1 MGIGEMRRR
10 VLVAE
15 FMHETNTFSVQ
26 LTDEQAFRN
35 SSFYLD
41 NEIPQAFRSTRTS
54 MGAAFEAADKFGWDV
69 THPLVASANP
79 SGRVTDECFDA
90 MAKRILDC
98 CGGVEGILLHLHGS
112 MSTQSHDD
120 GEGEL
125 LARIR
130 ARVGDDVP
138 VVAVLDLHAT
148 VTQQMA
154 DNANALISYRTYPH
168 IDQYE
173 RTWQAAE
180 LLERAM
186 TGVISPKVALARRP
200 ILYALDGG
208 RTTSPPMM
216 ELLRRGDQ
224 IEAAGKA
231 LVVSVQAGF
240 SSADVHDIG
249 PSIAVTGNDRASAQA
264 IAEELMD
271 YAWEQMTFS
280 SIHFTPLGEA
290 IAKAKAGEAGATK
303 PLIIADYSDNPGSGA
318 YGDATNLLKAV
329 LDADLQNVG
338 FHAICDPEAVL
349 EAQAAGVGNKVTLKL
364 GGKTDPTMG
373 GGPLEITGHVA
384 AITDGSFIAYGPM
397 GGGARRNYG
406 LSLLLRVGGV
416 EIIVISHNGQAT
428 DLGQFTSLGVDPT
441 RKSTIIVKSMQHFRA
456 AFEPI
461 AREVLEVDTGALS
474 TRNFKER
481 PYKKIRRPIWP
492 LDAI

>member
-1 MGIGEMRRR
+1 MGRR
-10 VLVAE
+10 VLIAE

-35 SSFYLD
+35 CSFYLG
-41 NEIPQAFRSTRTS
+41 NEVPEAFRGTRTS
-54 MGAAFEAADKFGWDV
+54 MGAAFEASDRFGWSMV
-69 THPLVASANP
+69 HPLVAHANP
-79 SGRVTDECFDA
+79 SGRVTDECFDG
-90 MAKRILDC
+90 MSRRILDASD
-98 CGGVEGILLHLHGS
+98 GVDGILLHLHGS
-112 MSTQSHDD
+112 MSTQTYDD

-125 LARIR
+125 LERIR
-130 ARVGDDVP
+130 SHVGPDVP
-138 VVAVLDLHAT
+138 IVAVLDLHAT

-186 TGVISPKVALARRP
+186 AREITPRVALARRP

-208 RTTSPPMM
+208 RTTSPPMV

-224 IEAAGKA
+224 IEAAGQA

-271 YAWEQMTFS
+271 YAWEQRTFS
-280 SIHFTPLGEA
+280 SIHFTPLDEA
-290 IAKAKAGEAGATK
+290 IAKAKAGEASATK

-318 YGDATNLLKAV
+318 YGDATNLLRAV
-329 LDADLQNVG
+329 LEADLQNVG
-338 FHAICDPEAVL
+338 FHAICDPEAVRR
-349 EAQAAGVGNKVTLKL
+349 AQAAGVGNSVTLLL
-364 GGKTDPTMG
+364 GGKTDPTVG
-373 GGPLEITGHVA
+373 GGPLEVTGHVA
-384 AITDGSFIAYGPM
+384 AITDGRFIAYGPM
-397 GGGARRNYG
+397 GGGERRNYG

-461 AREVLEVDTGALS
+461 SREVLEVDTGALS

-492 LDAI
+492 LDPL

>member
-1 MGIGEMRRR
+1 MANC

-26 LTDEQAFRN
+26 VTDDNAFRN
-35 SSFYLD
+35 SSYYLD
-41 NEIPQAFRSTRTS
+41 NDIPGAFAGTRTS
-54 MGAAFEAADKFGWDV
+54 MGAAFEAAEKFGWSLVHPIV
-69 THPLVASANP
+69 TSANP
-79 SGRVTDECFDA
+79 SGRVTDAFFDA
-90 MAKRILDC
+90 VSERILDAC
-98 CGGVEGILLHLHGS
+98 DGVNGILLHLHGS

-130 ARVGDDVP
+130 ARVGAETP
-138 VVAVLDLHAT
+138 IMAVLDLHAT
-148 VTQQMA
+148 LTRKMA

-180 LLERAM
+180 LLQKAM
-186 TGVISPKVALARRP
+186 SREVTPKVAVSRRP

-208 RTTSPPMM
+208 RTTSPPMI

-224 IEAAGKA
+224 IEAAGQA
-231 LVVSVQAGF
+231 FVVSIQAGF

-249 PSIAVTGNDRASAQA
+249 PSVAVTGNDLAAAQS
-264 IAEELMD
+264 IADELMD
-271 YAWEQMTFS
+271 YVWDQRTFS
-280 SIHFTPLGEA
+280 SIHFTPLDDA
-290 IAKAKAGEAGATK
+290 IAKAKAGEVVAEK

-318 YGDATNLLKAV
+318 YGDATRLLKAV

-338 FHAICDPEAVL
+338 FHAICDPEAAL
-349 EAQAAGVGNKVTLKL
+349 QAQAAGVGNSVALKL
-364 GGKTDPTMG
+364 GGKVDPSMG
-373 GGPLEITGHVA
+373 GGPVEVMAHVVA
-384 AITDGSFIAYGPM
+384 LTDGSFIAYGPM

-406 LSLLLRVGGV
+406 LSALLRVGGV
-416 EIIVISHNGQAT
+416 EIIVISYNGQAT

-461 AREVLEVDTGALS
+461 AREVIEVDTGALS
-474 TRNFKER
+474 TRNFMER
-481 PYKKIRRPIWP
+481 PYRNVRRPIWP
-492 LDAI
+492 LDAM

>member
-1 MGIGEMRRR
+1 MVKR

-26 LTDEQAFRN
+26 PTDESAFRN
-35 SSFYLD
+35 CSYYQD
-41 NEIPQAFRSTRTS
+41 GDIIPAFRGTHTS
-54 MGAAFEAADKFGWDV
+54 IGAAFEAADKFQWKLV
-69 THPLVASANP
+69 HPIAASANP
-79 SGRVTDECFDA
+79 SGRVTDGCFE
-90 MAKRILDC
+90 MITKLILDAC
-98 CGGVEGILLHLHGS
+98 DDVDGILLHLHGS

-130 ARVGDDVP
+130 SRVGSGVP
-138 VVAVLDLHAT
+138 IVAVLDLHAT
-148 VTQQMA
+148 VTQRMA
-154 DNANALISYRTYPH
+154 ENSNALVSYRTYPH

-180 LLERAM
+180 LLEKAM
-186 TGVISPKVALARRP
+186 LGEVTPKVALARRP

-208 RTTSPPMM
+208 RTTSPPMV

-224 IEAAGKA
+224 IEAAGQA

-249 PSIAVTGNDRASAQA
+249 PSIAVTGNDLPSAQA

-271 YAWEQMTFS
+271 YAWEQRTFS
-280 SIHFTPLGEA
+280 SIYFTPLDEA
-290 IAKAKAGEAGATK
+290 MAKAKAGTGASK
-303 PLIIADYSDNPGSGA
+303 PLVISDYSDNPGSGA

-338 FHAICDPEAVL
+338 FHAIHDPEAVL
-349 EAQAAGVGNKVTLKL
+349 QAQAAGVGNRVTLLL

-373 GGPLEITGHVA
+373 GGPIEVTGHVA

-416 EIIVISHNGQAT
+416 EIIVISHNGQAN

-441 RKSTIIVKSMQHFRA
+441 RKSTLIVKSMQHFRA

-461 AREVLEVDTGALS
+461 AREVIEVDTGALS
-474 TRNFKER
+474 TRNFKQR
-481 PYKKIRRPIWP
+481 PYRNIRRPIWP

>member
-1 MGIGEMRRR
+1 MGNC

-15 FMHETNTFSVQ
+15 FMHETNTFSVRKP
-26 LTDEQAFRN
+26 DENAFRN
-35 SSFYLD
+35 CSYYLGD
-41 NEIPQAFRSTRTS
+41 EVPRAFRGTRTS
-54 MGAAFEAADKFGWDV
+54 MGAAFEAADHFGWFV
-69 THPLVASANP
+69 KHPVATSANP
-79 SGRVTDECFDA
+79 SGRVTDPCFEA
-90 MAKRILDC
+90 LAQRILEAC
-98 CGGVEGILLHLHGS
+98 KGVDGILLHLHGS
-112 MSTQSHDD
+112 MSTESHDD

-125 LARIR
+125 LRRIR
-130 ARVGDDVP
+130 AQAGPETPIMV
-138 VVAVLDLHAT
+138 VLDLHAT
-148 VTQQMA
+148 VTQAMV

-168 IDQYE
+168 VDQYE

-180 LLERAM
+180 LLQRALKAE
-186 TGVISPKVALARRP
+186 IKPYVALARRP

-216 ELLRRGDQ
+216 ELLRRGDK
-224 IEAAGKA
+224 IESSGSA
-231 LVVSVQAGF
+231 LAVSVQAGF

-249 PSIAVTGNDRASAQA
+249 PSIAVTGEDLASAQQ

-271 YAWEQMTFS
+271 YVWEQRTFS
-280 SIHFTPLGEA
+280 SIYFTPLEEA
-290 IAKAKAGEAGATK
+290 IAKAKDSAGASR

-318 YGDATNLLKAV
+318 YGDATNLLRAV

-349 EAQAAGVGNKVTLKL
+349 QAQAVGVGNQVTLHL
-364 GGKTDPTMG
+364 GGKTDPGMG
-373 GGPLEITGHVA
+373 GGPLELTGHVA

-406 LSLLLRVGGV
+406 LSLLFRIGGV

-441 RKSTIIVKSMQHFRA
+441 RKSTLIVKSMQHFRA

-461 AREVLEVDTGALS
+461 ARDVIEVDTGALS

-481 PYKKIRRPIWP
+481 PYKNIRRPIWP
-492 LDAI
+492 LDDI

>member
-1 MGIGEMRRR
+1 MGRR

-26 LTDEQAFRN
+26 TTDEAAFRHC
-35 SSFYLD
+35 SYYLEG
-41 NEIPQAFRSTRTS
+41 EIPPAFRGTRTS
-54 MGAAFEAADKFGWDV
+54 IGAALEAAEMFRWEV
-69 THPLVASANP
+69 VHPIATSANP
-79 SGRVTDECFDA
+79 SGRVTDSCFET
-90 MAKRILDC
+90 MTKRILNACVEVD
-98 CGGVEGILLHLHGS
+98 GVLLHLHGS
-112 MSTQSHDD
+112 MSTQTYDD

-125 LARIR
+125 LERLR
-130 ARVGDDVP
+130 SRVGASVP
-138 VVAVLDLHAT
+138 VIVVLDLHAT

-154 DNANALISYRTYPH
+154 NNSNALISYRTYPH
-168 IDQYE
+168 VDQYE

-186 TGVISPKVALARRP
+186 AGEVTPKVALARRP

-216 ELLRRGDQ
+216 ELLRRGDR
-224 IEAAGKA
+224 IETSGQA
-231 LVVSVQAGF
+231 LVVSIQAGF

-249 PSIAVTGNDRASAQA
+249 PSIAVTGNDLASAKV

-271 YAWEQMTFS
+271 YAWDQRTFS
-280 SIHFTPLGEA
+280 SIHFTPLNDA
-290 IAKAKAGEAGATK
+290 IAKAKAGAGAEK

-318 YGDATNLLKAV
+318 YGDATNLLRAV

-349 EAQAAGVGNKVTLKL
+349 QAQATGVGNRVTLRL
-364 GGKTDPTMG
+364 GGKTDPSIG
-373 GGPLEITGHVA
+373 GGPLDVTGHVA
-384 AITDGSFIAYGPM
+384 ALTDGSFIAYGPM
-397 GGGARRNYG
+397 GGGSRRSYG
-406 LSLLLRVGGV
+406 LSLLLRVGSV

-441 RKSTIIVKSMQHFRA
+441 RKSTLIVKSMQHFRA

-492 LDAI
+492 LDAL

>member
-1 MGIGEMRRR
+1 MAKR

-26 LTDEQAFRN
+26 VTDENAFRN
-35 SSFYLD
+35 SSYYLD
-41 NEIPQAFRSTRTS
+41 NDIPGSFTGTRTS
-54 MGAAFEAADKFGWDV
+54 MGAAFEAADKFGWSLVHPIV
-69 THPLVASANP
+69 TSANP
-79 SGRVTDECFDA
+79 SGRVTDSFFDA
-90 MAKRILDC
+90 VSERILRAC
-98 CGGVEGILLHLHGS
+98 EGVDGILLHLHGS

-130 ARVGDDVP
+130 ARVGDDIP
-138 VVAVLDLHAT
+138 IMAVLDLHAT
-148 VTQQMA
+148 LTQKMA

-180 LLERAM
+180 LLEKAM
-186 TGVISPKVALARRP
+186 SKEITPKVAVSRRP

-224 IEAAGKA
+224 IEADGQA
-231 LVVSVQAGF
+231 LVVSIQAGF
-240 SSADVHDIG
+240 SSADVQDIG
-249 PSIAVTGNDRASAQA
+249 PSIAVTGNDLTSAQS
-264 IAEELMD
+264 IADELMD
-271 YAWEQMTFS
+271 YVWDQRTFS
-280 SIHFTPLGEA
+280 SISFTPLSDA
-290 IAKAKAGEAGATK
+290 IAKAKGGEGK
-303 PLIIADYSDNPGSGA
+303 FDRPLIIADYSDNPGSGA
-318 YGDATNLLKAV
+318 YGDATRLLKAV

-338 FHAICDPEAVL
+338 FHAICDPEAARQA
-349 EAQAAGVGNKVTLKL
+349 EAAGVGNSVTLKL
-364 GGKTDPTMG
+364 GGKVDPSMG
-373 GGPLEITGHVA
+373 GGPLEITAHVA
-384 AITDGSFIAYGPM
+384 ALTDGSFIAYGPM

-406 LSLLLRVGGV
+406 LSALLRVGGV
-416 EIIVISHNGQAT
+416 EIIVISYNGQAT

-461 AREVLEVDTGALS
+461 AREVIEVDTGALS
-474 TRNFKER
+474 TRNFMER
-481 PYKKIRRPIWP
+481 PYKNIRRPIWP
-492 LDAI
+492 LDAL

>member
-1 MGIGEMRRR
+1 MGRR
-10 VLVAE
+10 VLIAE

-35 SSFYLD
+35 CSFYLG
-41 NEIPQAFRSTRTS
+41 NEVPQAFRGTRTS
-54 MGAAFEAADKFGWDV
+54 MGAAFEASDKFGWSV
-69 THPLVASANP
+69 VHPLVAHANP

-90 MAKRILDC
+90 LSKRIVEACD
-98 CGGVEGILLHLHGS
+98 GVDGILLHLHGS

-125 LARIR
+125 LERIR
-130 ARVGDDVP
+130 SRVGPHVP
-138 VVAVLDLHAT
+138 IVAVLDLHAT

-180 LLERAM
+180 LLEKAM
-186 TGVISPKVALARRP
+186 AREVTPRVALARRP

-208 RTTSPPMM
+208 RTTSPPMV
-216 ELLRRGDQ
+216 ELLRRGDE

-231 LVVSVQAGF
+231 LVVSIQAGF

-249 PSIAVTGNDRASAQA
+249 PSVAVTGNDRAAAQA

-271 YAWEQMTFS
+271 YAWEQRTFS
-280 SIHFTPLGEA
+280 SIHFTPLSEA
-290 IAKAKAGEAGATK
+290 IAKAKAGEAAATK

-318 YGDATNLLKAV
+318 YGDATNLLRAV
-329 LDADLQNVG
+329 LEADLQNVG

-349 EAQAAGVGNKVTLKL
+349 QAQAAGVGNSVTLLL
-364 GGKTDPTMG
+364 GGKTDPSMG
-373 GGPLEITGHVA
+373 GGPLKVTGHVA
-384 AITDGSFIAYGPM
+384 AITDGRFIAYGPM
-397 GGGARRNYG
+397 GGGERRNYG

-441 RKSTIIVKSMQHFRA
+441 RKSTLIVKSMQHFRA

-461 AREVLEVDTGALS
+461 SREVLEVDTGALS

-481 PYKKIRRPIWP
+481 PYRKIRRPIWP
-492 LDAI
+492 LDPL

>member
-1 MGIGEMRRR
+1 MVEVARR

-26 LTDEQAFRN
+26 LTDEQAFKN
-35 SSFYLD
+35 SSYYLGD
-41 NEIPQAFRSTRTS
+41 EIPKAFKRTRTS
-54 MGAAFEAADKFGWDV
+54 IGAAFEAADKFAWDV
-69 THPLVASANP
+69 VHPVVAGANP
-79 SGRVTDECFDA
+79 SGRVTDNCFEA
-90 MAKRILDC
+90 VTKRILDAC
-98 CGGVEGILLHLHGS
+98 DEVNGILLHLHGS
-112 MSTQSHDD
+112 MSTQSYDD

-138 VVAVLDLHAT
+138 LVVVLDLHAT

-168 IDQYE
+168 VDQYE

-180 LLERAM
+180 LLEKAM
-186 TGVISPKVALARRP
+186 AGEVSPKVALARRP

-224 IEAAGKA
+224 IETAGKA

-249 PSIAVTGNDRASAQA
+249 PSIAVTGNDRAAAQA
-264 IAEELMD
+264 IAERLMD
-271 YAWEQMTFS
+271 YAWEQRTFS
-280 SIHFTPLGEA
+280 SIHFTPLDEA
-290 IAKAKAGEAGATK
+290 ITQAKAGEERATK
-303 PLIIADYSDNPGSGA
+303 PLVIADYSDNPGSGA
-318 YGDATNLLKAV
+318 YGDATRLLKAV

-349 EAQAAGVGNKVTLKL
+349 QAQAAGVGNKVTLML

-416 EIIVISHNGQAT
+416 EIVVISHNGQAT

-481 PYKKIRRPIWP
+481 PYKKVRRPIWP